1 MYMCLLFLCCCVL
14 ALHVVFGILSVG
26 ALFCVLLCLCWMMYY
41 SGSCGLNFGVGL
53 YVVCCFFLVDI
64 LVC

>member
-41 SGSCGLNFGVGL
+41 SGGCGLNFGVCL
-53 YVVCCFFLVDI
+53 HVVCCFFLVDI